1 MNRRIIGYYNYTVVL
16 TYLGMISAVIGIFF
30 ATSGYYA
37 SAVWCLMVAGVCDM
51 FDGAVA
57 STMKR
62 DEYQKKF
69 GIQIDSLCDLIGFGV
84 LPGLFCYLISKKTIL
99 AGIAAVMIILAAVIR
114 LAYFNVLEEHR
125 QKTET
130 GNRKMFLGV
139 PVTTISLLLPIVY
152 LLSHNHIIPGAIAY
166 PFVTAV
172 TAIGFLTPVDIPKV
186 QKTGKIVMLLLGI
199 FEAAAMLLFG

>member
-16 TYLGMISAVIGIFF
+16 TYLGMIAAVIGIFF
-30 ATSGYYA
+30 AISGFYA
-37 SAVWCLMVAGVCDM
+37 SAIWCMMVAGLCDM

-62 DEYQKKF
+62 DEFQKKF

-84 LPGLFCYLISKKTIL
+84 LPGLFCFIVSKKSVI
-99 AGIAAVMIILAAVIR
+99 GSIAAVMIILAAVIR
-114 LAYFNVLEEHR
+114 LAYFNVLEEQR

-139 PVTTISLLLPIVY
+139 PVTTIALLLPIIY
-152 LLSHNHIIPGAIAY
+152 LLCRNNLLPGSYAY

-186 QKTGKIVMLLLGI
+186 QKTGKIVMLLFGI
-199 FEAAAMLLFG
+199 LEAVGMVLFG